1 MTYERPQ
8 ATLRKRATRAII
20 ENAIFDWKSGV
31 VIALTILF
39 TAFSPISEGWRW
51 FYLAGGVVM
60 WGALFALLGYL
71 LYSFLSS
78 SGRGGGSGGGFSGGS
93 FGGGFSGGGGASG
106 SW

>member
-39 TAFSPISEGWRW
+39 TAFSPIDEGWRW
-51 FYLAGGVVM
+51 FYLIGGIVM
-60 WGALFALLGYL
+60 WLALFVSIVTDPSANAKAVADLLRHEFDPKELHGDA
-71 LYSFLSS
+71 
-78 SGRGGGSGGGFSGGS
+78 GRD
-93 FGGGFSGGGGASG
+93 
-106 SW
+106 